1 MLSLA
6 EVEKV
11 QLVSRME
18 MIMIMAWL
26 ETKIMINMDV
36 MMMVMTMMMT
46 AAKGARG

>member
-11 QLVSRME
+11 QLVSWME